1 MPPKWMDRMTEM
13 NSTENNSTES
23 TGNETPPETPDVA
36 SLQAEVDKW
45 KALSRKNEDR
55 FKATS
60 AELEQVRQASLTDAE
75 KALEAAKAEGRNSA
89 LAEVGIRIADAELR
103 AKAASAGVE
112 LPSAEFLNMSRFV
125 GSDGSVDSEA
135 VAAFVSSLPQPAAG
149 PAFRQDIGL
158 GRQGGQAPGQ
168 LTRDDLSRMTP
179 SEIQA
184 ARKSG
189 KLDALLRGE
198 I

>member
-13 NSTENNSTES
+13 NTETASTDTTS
-23 TGNETPPETPDVA
+23 TGTPPETPDVA
-36 SLQAEVDKW
+36 TLQAEVDKW

-60 AELEQVRQASLTDAE
+60 AELDQFRQESMSDAD
-75 KALEAAKAEGRNSA
+75 KAIEAAKAEGRNAA
-89 LAEVGIRIADAELR
+89 LAEVGTRIADAELR
-103 AKAASAGVE
+103 AQAAAAGVE
-112 LPSAEFLNMSRFV
+112 LPSAEFLNMSRFI
-125 GSDGSVDSEA
+125 GSDGSVDSDA
-135 VAAFVSSLPQPAAG
+135 VTAFVSSLPKPAAG

-179 SEIQA
+179 SEINT
-184 ARKSG
+184 ARKEG
-189 KLDALLRGE
+189 KFDALLRGE
-198 I
+198 L

>member
-13 NSTENNSTES
+13 NTETPSTETPA
-23 TGNETPPETPDVA
+23 TETPSGTPDVA

-60 AELEQVRQASLTDAE
+60 AELDQFRQASMSDAD
-75 KALEAAKAEGRNSA
+75 KAIEAAKAEARTA
-89 LAEVGIRIADAELR
+89 AFAEVGTRIADAELR
-103 AKAASAGVE
+103 AQAASAGVE

-125 GSDGSVDSEA
+125 GSDGSVDSDA
-135 VAAFVSSLPQPAAG
+135 VTAFVSSLPKPAAG

-179 SEIQA
+179 SEINA
-184 ARKSG
+184 ARKDG
-189 KLDALLRGE
+189 KLDSLLRGE

>member
-13 NSTENNSTES
+13 NTETASTDTTS
-23 TGNETPPETPDVA
+23 TGTPPETPDVA
-36 SLQAEVDKW
+36 ALQAEVDKW

-60 AELEQVRQASLTDAE
+60 AELDQFRQESMSDAD
-75 KALEAAKAEGRNSA
+75 KAIEAAKAEGRNAA
-89 LAEVGIRIADAELR
+89 LAEVGTRIADAELR
-103 AKAASAGVE
+103 AQAAAAGVE
-112 LPSAEFLNMSRFV
+112 LPSAEFLNMSRFI
-125 GSDGSVDSEA
+125 GSDGSVDSDA
-135 VAAFVSSLPQPAAG
+135 VTAFVSSLPKPAAG

-179 SEIQA
+179 SEINA
-184 ARKSG
+184 ARKEG
-189 KLDALLRGE
+189 KFDALLRGE
-198 I
+198 L